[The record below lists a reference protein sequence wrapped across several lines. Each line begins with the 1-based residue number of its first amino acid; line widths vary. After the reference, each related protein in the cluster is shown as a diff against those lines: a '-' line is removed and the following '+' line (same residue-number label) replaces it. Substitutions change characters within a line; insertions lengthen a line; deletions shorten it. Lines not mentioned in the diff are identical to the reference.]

1 VVVGDDPWDRP
12 VPHGILQWA
21 LDGQVRPLEP
31 TALVAHSTLSHSAAV
46 HAAYAQRATAH
57 HVYAMARQQR
67 VLEGA
72 QLDGPDRAAPITPPF
87 GWVERLKLVVT
98 CCTNTSSASR
108 TTLAEADVFM
118 PIKPGEI
125 FCYVRPAGACTRA
138 RVGLRVPGLP
148 VRAHWHVRGPAWLW
162 LLARACTC
170 ACGRLRACARA

>member
-31 TALVAHSTLSHSAAV
+31 IALVAHSTLSHSAAV

-87 GWVERLKLVVT
+87 GWVERLKLVLT

-118 PIKPGEI
+118 PIKAGGI
-125 FCYVRPAGACTRA
+125 LCYVMSPGAC
-138 RVGLRVPGLP
+138 
-148 VRAHWHVRGPAWLW
+148 VRGPAWLR
-162 LLARACTC
+162 LLARACAC
-170 ACGRLRACARA
+170 ASGRLRACARA